1 MDLSPSPRT
10 CPKCK
15 HKDAIPAGDTRLS
28 CPLCREKAKE
38 LQRKYYYRVKERE
51 AAAKKFENEQTA
63 KPLKRKR
70 DPPTDEYQSAD
81 GLYKALRTTL
91 RDATSS
97 DTPSF
102 RGCFSIVLDP
112 SVNHLDRA
120 RAVTKDLK
128 KIVKYPLANL
138 ARDAASDNTSARIT
152 ADCQCLTLANV
163 ASSSRPAKSVPGAS
177 PWVSRPLNSVP
188 GASPWVSHPL
198 NSVASSRNGDKLV
211 EALEASFERN
221 CGGKVKISVKGDFSH
236 PLGISGQKVTV
247 KVVH

>member
-15 HKDAIPAGDTRLS
+15 QKDAIPAGDTRLS

-97 DTPSF
+97 AGHRTPSF

-120 RAVTKDLK
+120 RTVTKDLK

-163 ASSSRPAKSVPGAS
+163 ASSSRPAKSVPS
-177 PWVSRPLNSVP
+177 
-188 GASPWVSHPL
+188 ASPWVSHPL
-198 NSVASSRNGDKLV
+198 NSVPSSRNGDKFV

-247 KVVH
+247 KIVH